1 MKHAE
6 IAELTDRRPK
16 QTVDEMLVAVG
27 DCLRDVAGSDKWED
41 GEDKDDEEAEQGKLS
56 EDDEPGWVM
65 GTISKTEQQLME
77 RFRQKPMKLD
87 KLTQPGREHTADY
100 FDETYKK

>member
-6 IAELTDRRPK
+6 NAGLTDRRPK

-27 DCLRDVAGSDKWED
+27 DCLKDVAGSDKGED

-56 EDDEPGWVM
+56 DDDEPGWVM

-87 KLTQPGREHTADY
+87 KLTQPGREDTANY
-100 FDETYKK
+100 FHETYKK